1 MGDSPILIT
10 SIVNLIFSWYFSSAF
25 LKRLSFLV
33 LHFPAEKFKPNIRR
47 TQSFILGPYSDKVG
61 MWELETFSIQRKVAI
76 ALPRNRAIT
85 NIIGPNSVGNLNK
98 IVFKLFEYKVN
109 INLRIVTHIDIYTKC
124 CYALAS

>member
-1 MGDSPILIT
+1 
-10 SIVNLIFSWYFSSAF
+10 
-25 LKRLSFLV
+25 
-33 LHFPAEKFKPNIRR
+33 
-47 TQSFILGPYSDKVG
+47 

-76 ALPRNRAIT
+76 ALPRNHAIT

-109 INLRIVTHIDIYTKC
+109 INLRIVTHIEYTKC